1 MNSSTLKSSAIFFT
15 TLSLLS
21 ILYEIFSQ
29 LYLEFIISALKKI
42 RNFTFLLQRQI
53 TVSTVEALQK
63 LRNCSFFRKSVSL
76 YFSG

>member
-53 TVSTVEALQK
+53 TVSRSK
-63 LRNCSFFRKSVSL
+63 RYRN
-76 YFSG
+76 

>member
-21 ILYEIFSQ
+21 ILYEFFSQ
-29 LYLEFIISALKKI
+29 LYLEFIISALPWI
-42 RNFTFLLQRQI
+42 RNFTFSLHAQTDI
-53 TVSTVEALQK
+53 VIQK
-63 LRNCSFFRKSVSL
+63 LRNCSRFRNALSL